1 MKENKYILS
10 FFGACIIIFIL
21 WNRVLR
27 EREPQK
33 LLFIDTKLKLIIII
47 ITVMI
52 CVMCIIYYIRV
63 NINYKLINIPN
74 WLINRYI
81 TYISLFFSK
90 YIINAP
96 LFIHYQL
103 INHLPIKKF
112 VEYTALY
119 IVVYFEK
126 YTTIYAIVPMLL
138 RCLVSTVFVID
149 IYYFQELNYFYRSLS
164 IFIYVLLFQY
174 YLFIVTDFSKKYLD
188 TLNLYLKFEKSN
200 NMLILS
206 LKDQQTF
213 PGAWDVKKLKLQIM
227 ADLWDIYSNIVNF
240 FQSINNMQ
248 LFFKPYFLLY
258 SYINYLLGWSYFLFI
273 NIFLY

>member
-1 MKENKYILS
+1 MKENKYLLS

-63 NINYKLINIPN
+63 IFNYKLIPKPN

-81 TYISLFFSK
+81 TYISLFVST

-112 VEYTALY
+112 VEYTASY

-174 YLFIVTDFSKKYLD
+174 YLFIVTDFSTKYLD

-258 SYINYLLGWSYFLFI
+258 SYINYLLGWSYILYI
-273 NIFLY
+273 NIIS